1 MKRHPRVWL
10 AAIYHRPYTMVS
22 GQVIL

>member
-1 MKRHPRVWL
+1 MKRQPRVWL
-10 AAIYHRPYTMVS
+10 AAIYDRPYTMVS